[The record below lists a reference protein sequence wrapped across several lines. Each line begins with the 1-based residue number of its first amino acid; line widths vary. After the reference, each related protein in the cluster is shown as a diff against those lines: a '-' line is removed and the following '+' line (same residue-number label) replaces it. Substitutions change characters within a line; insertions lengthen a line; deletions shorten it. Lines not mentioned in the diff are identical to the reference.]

1 MTKPLSSPC
10 RGYIEGYYGRLLNW
24 AERRHLT
31 AVLADTGM
39 NTYLYAPKEDP
50 AHRFHWRQDWDADWW
65 QNFAVFTADAAAKDV
80 AVIAGIAP
88 GLDFDFASL
97 SQNTGRK
104 DSDAAILID
113 KSRRLIDAG
122 ATSINLL
129 MDDLDPGFGGH
140 DGGYQSEGAAHADLA
155 NMLAD
160 QLQMPLSVT
169 PRLYADEIAAEGETY
184 LGDFTARLDPDMM
197 VWTCGCH
204 IVAPRIDLEATALAR
219 AGIATERMIVWDNLY
234 AHDYCPRR
242 LFLGCWQGRDSARH
256 ILINPTGLVHTDALL
271 LHLMAAGENQTAWQ
285 QCFSAHGVPPAF
297 MDIAGFFDLP
307 PHPDAAAAQ
316 DPFDPDLTKT
326 WLDALDTLLWRW
338 KSPLQREWYPFLMG
352 LRGDLLYRSGAM
364 DRKREEKTFPPL
376 IRPPAG
382 ALK

>member
-24 AERRHLT
+24 TERRHLT
-31 AVLADTGM
+31 DVLADTGM

-50 AHRFHWRQDWDADWW
+50 AHRFHWRQDWDSGWW
-65 QNFAVFTADAAAKDV
+65 QHFAGFTAAAAAKDV

-88 GLDFDFASL
+88 GLDFDFGSL
-97 SQNTGRK
+97 SDKNG
-104 DSDAAILID
+104 DAAILID

-122 ATSINLL
+122 AASVNLL

-160 QLQMPLSVT
+160 QLPLSVT
-169 PRLYADEIAAEGETY
+169 PRIYADEIAAEAESY
-184 LGDFTARLDPDMM
+184 LDDFTARLDPGVM
-197 VWTCGCH
+197 VWTCGSH
-204 IVAPRIDLEATALAR
+204 IVAPRIDLAKTALAR
-219 AGIATERMIVWDNLY
+219 AGIPTERMIVWDNLY
-234 AHDYCPRR
+234 ANDYCPRR
-242 LFLGCWQGRDSARH
+242 LFLGCWQGRDNAQH

-271 LHLMAAGENQTAWQ
+271 LHLMAAGEDKTAWQ
-285 QCFSAHGVPPAF
+285 NTFTAHGVPPAF

-307 PHPDAAAAQ
+307 PQPDAAATQ
-316 DPFDPDLTKT
+316 DPFDPDQTKT

-364 DRKREEKTFPPL
+364 DSLRKEKTFPPL
-376 IRPPAG
+376 LTSQHQQER
-382 ALK
+382 